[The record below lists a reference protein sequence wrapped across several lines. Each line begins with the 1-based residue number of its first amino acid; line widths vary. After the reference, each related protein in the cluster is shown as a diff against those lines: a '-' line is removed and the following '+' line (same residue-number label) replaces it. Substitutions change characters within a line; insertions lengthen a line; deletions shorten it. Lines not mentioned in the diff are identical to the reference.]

1 MRVFLARLNATLLRA
16 AILALVFAVCVP
28 RSLAPSVRLVR
39 TVFALARLLSRLI
52 TARLR
57 AAAVALAW
65 VVRALRILAASTR
78 LVRKALARATEL
90 DLARGVAA
98 IAR

>member
-16 AILALVFAVCVP
+16 AILALVFAVCAP

-39 TVFALARLLSRLI
+39 RVFALARLLSRLI
-52 TARLR
+52 AARLR
-57 AAAVALAW
+57 AADVALAW
-65 VVRALRILAASTR
+65 VVRTPRILGASTR
-78 LVRKALARATEL
+78 LLRTTLARATEL
-90 DLARGVAA
+90 DLARGAAA

>member
-1 MRVFLARLNATLLRA
+1 M
-16 AILALVFAVCVP
+16 
-28 RSLAPSVRLVR
+28 RLVR

-52 TARLR
+52 AARLR
-57 AAAVALAW
+57 AAAGALAW
-65 VVRALRILAASTR
+65 VVRALRILATSTR

>member
-16 AILALVFAVCVP
+16 AILALVFAVCAP
-28 RSLAPSVRLVR
+28 RSLAPSMRLVR

-52 TARLR
+52 AARLR
-57 AAAVALAW
+57 AAAVVLAFAAR
-65 VVRALRILAASTR
+65 VLRTLAASTR
-78 LVRKALARATEL
+78 LLRTTLARATEL
-90 DLARGVAA
+90 DLARGAAA